1 MTEEPNP
8 VIERL
13 KIQGDKLYFDL
24 KSKVV
29 VPEAA
34 DYQGRVGFGPQWY
47 DRKGSVPMPGSIRFP
62 KFKFNPIEA
71 ALNLL
76 RIKPRDPGA
85 KPEEYYGTEVPP
97 LSTEKYPGAI

>member
-1 MTEEPNP
+1 MTEKPNP

-13 KIQGDKLYFDL
+13 KIQGDKQRFALGSL
-24 KSKVV
+24 VP
-29 VPEAA
+29 PEAA
-34 DYQGRVGFGPQWY
+34 TYHDRVGFGPQWF

-85 KPEEYYGTEVPP
+85 KPKEYYGTEVKP
-97 LSTEKYPGAI
+97 LSTEKYPGFI